1 MKIFLIG
8 LPGSGKTTLGKQ
20 AAHQLSIPFVDL
32 DAAIE
37 KAEQRTIPEIFKQ
50 SGENY
55 FRQLESEL
63 LKKWAASSTDF
74 LMATGGGAPCFFDN
88 VELMNRAG
96 ITFFL
101 DVPAMEIAQ
110 RISASTKQERPLF
123 NSMDFD
129 VLKDQIETLRSRRIS
144 FYKQAQQTLSGRGI
158 QSQQLVEMIRKG
170 IQA

>member
-37 KAEQRTIPEIFKQ
+37 KAEQRSIPEIFKQ

-55 FRQLESEL
+55 FRKIESDL
-63 LKKWAASSTDF
+63 LKKWAESTTDF
-74 LMATGGGAPCFFDN
+74 LMATGGGAPCFFEN
-88 VELMNRAG
+88 AEVMNRAG

-110 RISASTKQERPLF
+110 RISAANKQDRPLF

-144 FYKQAQQTLSGRGI
+144 FYKQAQYSLVGRDI
-158 QSQQLVEMIRKG
+158 PSKQLVEIIRKET
-170 IQA
+170 QR

>member
-20 AAHQLSIPFVDL
+20 AARQLSVPFVDL

-37 KAEQRTIPEIFKQ
+37 KSEQRTIPEIFKQ

-55 FRQLESEL
+55 FRKIESDL
-63 LKKWAASSTDF
+63 LKKWAESTTDF

-88 VELMNRAG
+88 VEVMNRVG

-101 DVPAMEIAQ
+101 DVPAMEIAK
-110 RISASTKQERPLF
+110 RIAASNKPDRPLF

-144 FYKQAQQTLSGRGI
+144 FYKQAQHTLVGRDI
-158 QSQQLVEMIRKG
+158 LSQQLVEMVRKET
-170 IQA
+170 QR

>member
-20 AAHQLSIPFVDL
+20 AARQLSIPFVDL

-55 FRQLESEL
+55 FRQIESEL
-63 LKKWAASSTDF
+63 LKEWATSSTDF

-88 VELMNRAG
+88 MQVMNQHG
-96 ITFFL
+96 LTLFL
-101 DVPAMEIAQ
+101 DVPAMEIAR
-110 RISASTKQERPLF
+110 RIAASNRPDRPLL

-129 VLKDQIETLRSRRIS
+129 VLKDQIETLRSRRFS
-144 FYKQAQQTLSGRGI
+144 FYKQAQQILVGRAI
-158 QSQQLVEMIRKG
+158 QSQQMVEIVKKG
-170 IQA
+170 SRG

>member
-20 AAHQLSIPFVDL
+20 AARQLSIPFVDL

-37 KAEQRTIPEIFKQ
+37 KLEQRTIAEVFKQ

-55 FRQLESEL
+55 FRQIESDL
-63 LKKWAASSTDF
+63 LKKWAASFTDF

-88 VELMNRAG
+88 LKVMSQAG
-96 ITFFL
+96 LTFFL
-101 DVPAMEIAQ
+101 DVPAMEIAH
-110 RISASTKQERPLF
+110 RIAASKKQDRPLF

-144 FYKQAQQTLSGRGI
+144 FYKQAQHTLVGGDIPSK
-158 QSQQLVEMIRKG
+158 QLVEIIRKET
-170 IQA
+170 QR

>member
-20 AAHQLSIPFVDL
+20 AASQLSIPFVDL

-37 KAEQRTIPEIFKQ
+37 KLEQRSIPEIFKQ
-50 SGENY
+50 SGENH
-55 FRQLESEL
+55 FRQVESDL

-74 LMATGGGAPCFFDN
+74 LMATGGGAPCFFGN
-88 VELMNRAG
+88 MQIMNEHG
-96 ITFFL
+96 LTFFL
-101 DVPAMEIAQ
+101 DVPPMEIAH
-110 RISASTKQERPLF
+110 RISASKQQDRPLF

-144 FYKQAQQTLSGRGI
+144 FYRQAQQTLAGRGI
-158 QSQQLVEMIRKG
+158 QSQQLVDLIKKG
-170 IQA
+170 IQP

>member
-20 AAHQLSIPFVDL
+20 VASHLSIPFVDL

-55 FRQLESEL
+55 FRKIESDL
-63 LKKWAASSTDF
+63 LKKWAESTTDF

-88 VELMNRAG
+88 VEVMN
-96 ITFFL
+96 
-101 DVPAMEIAQ
+101 
-110 RISASTKQERPLF
+110 
-123 NSMDFD
+123 
-129 VLKDQIETLRSRRIS
+129 
-144 FYKQAQQTLSGRGI
+144 
-158 QSQQLVEMIRKG
+158 
-170 IQA
+170 

>member
-20 AAHQLSIPFVDL
+20 VASHLSIPFVDL

-55 FRQLESEL
+55 FRKIESDL
-63 LKKWAASSTDF
+63 LKKWAESTTDF

-88 VELMNRAG
+88 VEVMNRAG

-110 RISASTKQERPLF
+110 RISASNKQDRPLF

-158 QSQQLVEMIRKG
+158 QTQQLVEILRKEN
-170 IQA
+170 QQ

>member
-20 AAHQLSIPFVDL
+20 VAHQLSIPFVDL

-63 LKKWAASSTDF
+63 LKKWTTSSTDF

-88 VELMNRAG
+88 IQVMNQHG
-96 ITFFL
+96 LTFFL

-110 RISASTKQERPLF
+110 RISASNKQDRPLV

-129 VLKDQIETLRSRRIS
+129 VLKDQVETLRSRRLS
-144 FYKQAQQTLSGRGI
+144 FYKQAQQTLIGRAI
-158 QSQQLVEMIRKG
+158 QSQQLVEIIRKE
-170 IQA
+170 IQP

>member
-20 AAHQLSIPFVDL
+20 VASHLSIPFVDL

-55 FRQLESEL
+55 FRKIESDL
-63 LKKWAASSTDF
+63 LKKWAESTTDF

-88 VELMNRAG
+88 VEVMNRAG
-96 ITFFL
+96 ITFFF
-101 DVPAMEIAQ
+101 
-110 RISASTKQERPLF
+110 RCSRYGNSA
-123 NSMDFD
+123 
-129 VLKDQIETLRSRRIS
+129 
-144 FYKQAQQTLSGRGI
+144 AH
-158 QSQQLVEMIRKG
+158 IRF
-170 IQA
+170 